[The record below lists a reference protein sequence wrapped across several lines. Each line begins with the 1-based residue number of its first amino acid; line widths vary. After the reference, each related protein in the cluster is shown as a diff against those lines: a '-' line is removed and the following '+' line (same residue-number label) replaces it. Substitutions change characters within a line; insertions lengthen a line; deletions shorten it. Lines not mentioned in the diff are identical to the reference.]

1 MVDKFNHMH
10 TKKAQ
15 DKKLNNLNYIQ
26 GLTLIELLISI
37 LIVAILAL
45 IAWPAYLGFS
55 AKARQTEARNV
66 LGIVN
71 RSQLGFYQENS
82 RFADSISELI
92 FGIRVVSDNYSYTN
106 VYSGGTPGLTEN
118 TAIPYAT
125 YLFANPQDP
134 LAVKNYAGGVVL
146 YVNNGVVT
154 LKSIV
159 CEEQSTAANITLEVI
174 DGSGSFS
181 TGGMQLNPDA
191 ITDADAVRCD
201 GTHYKTVLT
210 DR

>member
-1 MVDKFNHMH
+1 M
-10 TKKAQ
+10 
-15 DKKLNNLNYIQ
+15 
-26 GLTLIELLISI
+26 ISI
-37 LIVAILAL
+37 LSS
-45 IAWPAYLGFS
+45 IAWPTYLSMS

-82 RFADSISELI
+82 RFAESISELV

-106 VYSGGTPGLTEN
+106 TYSGGVPGLIEN

-134 LAVKNYAGGVVL
+134 LAVKNYASGVVL

-159 CEEQSTAANITLEVI
+159 CEEQNPSANIALEVI
-174 DGSGSFS
+174 DGSGSFT
-181 TGGMQLNPDA
+181 TGGMQLDPAANF
-191 ITDADAVRCD
+191 DADAVRCD

>member
-1 MVDKFNHMH
+1 MVM
-10 TKKAQ
+10 
-15 DKKLNNLNYIQ
+15 I
-26 GLTLIELLISI
+26 
-37 LIVAILAL
+37 AILSG
-45 IAWPAYLGFS
+45 IAWPAYLNMS
-55 AKARQTEARNV
+55 AKARQTEARNTMGV
-66 LGIVN
+66 IN

-82 RFADSISELI
+82 RFADSISELV

-106 VYSGGTPGLTEN
+106 VYSGGTPGLIEN

-181 TGGMQLNPDA
+181 TGGMQLNPA
-191 ITDADAVRCD
+191 ANFDADAVRCD